1 MGTETEYSS
10 QPWENFKR
18 SSGLESLRSQMMSA
32 NESIASTPP
41 LLRAFIGILLLM
53 VTPLVFAVI
62 IIVLVGKI
70 LLSILKEAL
79 RLIGAVFLILIVG
92 VPLYLYFALTLPFR
106 RMQAF
111 HHSQTGSQEEANP
124 NNVTSMGKQN
134 SRSGRKGKSPV
145 LN

>member
-1 MGTETEYSS
+1 MGTETEHSN

-53 VTPLVFAVI
+53 GTPLVFVLI
-62 IIVLVGKI
+62 SIVLAGKI
-70 LLSILKEAL
+70 LLSILKGVL
-79 RLIGAVFLILIVG
+79 TLIGAEFLILIVG

-106 RMQAF
+106 RMGNFYQ
-111 HHSQTGSQEEANP
+111 SRNGSQEEANL
-124 NNVTSMGKQN
+124 NNDKSMEKR
-134 SRSGRKGKSPV
+134 SSHSGRKEKSPV

>member
-1 MGTETEYSS
+1 
-10 QPWENFKR
+10 
-18 SSGLESLRSQMMSA
+18 MMSA

-53 VTPLVFAVI
+53 ATPLVFAVI

-111 HHSQTGSQEEANP
+111 HHSQTGSQEEPNP
-124 NNVTSMGKQN
+124 NNVTSMGKRN
-134 SRSGRKGKSPV
+134 SRSGRRGKSPV